1 VLAHEF
7 PIRPICRVLA
17 VASSRFYYQ
26 PRVREE
32 AGRKA
37 ALVRLAEEWPTF
49 GRPRVTAMLTREG
62 FRVNHKRVGRLMRE
76 LELCAR
82 PPARKRRTT
91 DSRQAFERWPNVV
104 GGVDIVRPDQVWVS
118 DITYIHLRT
127 EFVYLAVVM
136 DVFTRAI
143 RGWHL
148 SRNLDGNLTLTALQR
163 ALQGHT
169 PEIHHADQG
178 VQYANHGY
186 VGLLRSLG
194 CRISMATVGEPTENC
209 YAERLVRTIK
219 EEPIALT
226 EYEGYADAHRQ
237 LGRFLDDIYQHKRI
251 HSALVVHHTDHKGS
265 ICVRVRRAC
274 AVVTRHATIA

>member
-17 VASSRFYYQ
+17 VAPSSFYYQ
-26 PRVREE
+26 PRVPEE
-32 AGRKA
+32 AGLKA
-37 ALVRLAEEWPTF
+37 ALVRLAGEWPTF
-49 GRPRVTAMLTREG
+49 GRPRLTAMLKREG

-76 LELCAR
+76 LGLCAR

-91 DSRQAFERWPNVV
+91 DSRHAFARWPNLAV
-104 GGVDIVRPDQVWVS
+104 GLDIVRPDQVWVS

-143 RGWHL
+143 RGWEL

-163 ALQGHT
+163 ALKGHT
-169 PEIHHADQG
+169 PEIHHSDQG
-178 VQYANHGY
+178 IQYANDGY
-186 VGLLRSLG
+186 VGLLRSVG
-194 CRISMATVGEPTENC
+194 CQISMAAGGEPTENG

-219 EEPIALT
+219 EEHIALT
-226 EYEGYADAHRQ
+226 EYESYGDAYRQ
-237 LGRFLDDIYQHKRI
+237 LGRFLDDTYQRKRI
-251 HSALVVHHTDHKGS
+251 HSALGYVTPIEFERQWHKEQEES
-265 ICVRVRRAC
+265 AASAKPRP
-274 AVVTRHATIA
+274 